1 MRSPEIYTKH
11 IGNVD
16 EPTPPVK
23 PKGRRAIKLIV
34 AIIAILILGIGGFVA
49 VRATGLANKIFVGQ
63 NSSIFSKVSGLI
75 SGQTGGKLEGENDG
89 QINILLLGIGG
100 EGHDGPY
107 LTDTIILAQIRPG
120 DKKATMISIPRDYLV
135 NTKEIGQRKINAVFA
150 EKYSSTKDWDKAGA
164 SIRDVVSNMTGLDI
178 PYFAVLDFSGF
189 EKAID
194 LLGGVD
200 VTVDRT
206 FTDYTYP
213 DNGIGYLPAVTF
225 KEGSEHMDGR
235 RALIFARSRHAAGEE
250 GTDFA
255 RSARQQKIVQA
266 AKEKVVSLNIVA
278 DVGKINGLFSIIGD
292 HFHTNMSPGQ
302 MLHAYSLTKDFGH
315 DNITS
320 LSLDPTSGIICP
332 QVLEES
338 GAWVLTLCQGKT
350 TGDLK
355 DYFKNS
361 FSSGQLASEKAKV
374 WLADSSTT
382 GLLYN
387 RAAAELTNA
396 GLTVYKVIYSG
407 KPLPQTVVYSVNHKP
422 STTDFLTSKL
432 KASPVSLPP
441 PGIKIDPAKVDV
453 IVILGGDP
461 LPGSSSS
468 NTNTSTKTTTPKS
481 TNTNSNINSNSNT
494 NKSTNTST
502 NTNKAINTNKAT
514 NTNTKTTNTNASSN
528 TNTKST
534 NTK

>member
-1 MRSPEIYTKH
+1 MRAPEIYTKH
-11 IGNVD
+11 IGTP
-16 EPTPPVK
+16 EPTPPAK
-23 PKGRRAIKLIV
+23 PRRKRIIKLIV
-34 AIIAILILGIGGFVA
+34 ALMAILILGFGGYVL

-63 NSSIFSKVSGLI
+63 NSSFFSKVGDLI
-75 SGQTGGKLEGENDG
+75 SSQTGGSKLDVENDG
-89 QINILLLGIGG
+89 QVNILLLGIGG

-107 LTDTIILAQIRPG
+107 LTDTIIVAQIRPG

-150 EKYSSTKDWDKAGA
+150 EKYSTTKDWDKAGA
-164 SIRDVVSNMTGLDI
+164 NIRDVVSNMTGLNI

-200 VTVDRT
+200 VNIDRT

-213 DNGIGYLPAVTF
+213 DSGIGYLPPVTF
-225 KEGSEHMDGR
+225 KQGPEHMDGR

-255 RSARQQKIVQA
+255 RSARQQKIIQA
-266 AKEKVVSLNIVA
+266 AKEKVVTLNIVA
-278 DVGKINGLFSIIGD
+278 DVGKVNGLFSIIGN
-292 HFHTNMSPGQ
+292 HFHTNMTPGQ
-302 MLHAYSLTKDFGH
+302 MLRAYSLTKDFGP
-315 DNITS
+315 DNVVS
-320 LSLDPTSGIICP
+320 LSLDPTGGIICP

-350 TGDLK
+350 TADLK

-361 FSSGQLASEKAKV
+361 FSAGQLASEHAKI

-387 RAAAELTNA
+387 RAASELTNA

-407 KPLPQTVVYSVNHKP
+407 KPLPQSVVYTVNHKP
-422 STTDFLTSKL
+422 STTDFLISKL
-432 KASPVSLPP
+432 KGSPVSLPP
-441 PGIKIDPAKVDV
+441 PGIKIDPSKVDV

-461 LPGSSSS
+461 LPGSYGTKSS
-468 NTNTSTKTTTPKS
+468 NTNTST
-481 TNTNSNINSNSNT
+481 NSNT
-494 NKSTNTST
+494 NKATNTSTNSNTNKATNTST
-502 NTNKAINTNKAT
+502 NTNKAV
-514 NTNTKTTNTNASSN
+514 N

-534 NTK
+534 NTNTNSNANTKQTNNQ